1 MNRPTLYT
9 KFVQIRIQKWS
20 IKYLFIYKIIQAL
33 TFLGL
38 DYSHD
43 QKNELA
49 HYTTLQIQTAEIF
62 APSSNKN
69 IDDDLNLRTWV
80 LT

>member
-20 IKYLFIYKIIQAL
+20 IKYLYIYKLI
-33 TFLGL
+33 LGL

>member
-1 MNRPTLYT
+1 MYT

-20 IKYLFIYKIIQAL
+20 IKYLFIYKSIQAL

-49 HYTTLQIQTAEIF
+49 HYTTL
-62 APSSNKN
+62 
-69 IDDDLNLRTWV
+69 
-80 LT
+80 